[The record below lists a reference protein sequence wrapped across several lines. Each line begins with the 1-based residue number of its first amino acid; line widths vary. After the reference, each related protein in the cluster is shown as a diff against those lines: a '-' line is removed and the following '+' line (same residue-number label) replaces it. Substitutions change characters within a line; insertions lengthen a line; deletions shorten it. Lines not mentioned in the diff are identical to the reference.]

1 MALDDANV
9 PQFSMKKKK
18 TCACRWRGWSWT
30 LVWTKLSNQV
40 CKQQKKLVL
49 VSYPYAVIESTLQ
62 SIYNGRHG
70 IIRVADHRQAVDVK
84 IQLSVAVDGDM
95 VGTDV
100 SVRLIRWRECYINT
114 CHFLRNHCQCQIF
127 GRIFGLW
134 KTTVNVTNSANK
146 YLRNKHAQTS
156 SPSSRV
162 LASTGSD
169 ILPSLR
175 ALESCPVKAVMVI
188 EYRVNAVRFP
198 TTTALISS
206 ECRTKLMLYPE
217 LSNWKRTKRNWSR
230 NCQKVNRRTRYLKFM
245 NSQQWCQWCMRWALR
260 WPMVHPTQSLIQWQ
274 KETLRW
280 YQEGH
285 QGLRQKGRDKELGLF
300 LSYMYVTI
308 LLLKSSGDL
317 MNVPSKL
324 HVCTA
329 MILLPRRPKNTLCK

>member
-1 MALDDANV
+1 MLHKHVSLPQESLSMSNFWEDLWALEN
-9 PQFSMKKKK
+9 
-18 TCACRWRGWSWT
+18 
-30 LVWTKLSNQV
+30 
-40 CKQQKKLVL
+40 
-49 VSYPYAVIESTLQ
+49 
-62 SIYNGRHG
+62 
-70 IIRVADHRQAVDVK
+70 
-84 IQLSVAVDGDM
+84 
-95 VGTDV
+95 
-100 SVRLIRWRECYINT
+100 
-114 CHFLRNHCQCQIF
+114 
-127 GRIFGLW
+127 
-134 KTTVNVTNSANK
+134 TTVYVTKSANK

-169 ILPSLR
+169 TLPSLR

-198 TTTALISS
+198 TTNVLISS
-206 ECRTKLMLYPE
+206 EYRTKLMLYPE
-217 LSNWKRTKRNWSR
+217 PSNWKRTKRNWSR
-230 NCQKVNRRTRYLKFM
+230 NCQKVNRWTRYLKFM

-274 KETLRW
+274 KEPLRCH
-280 YQEGH
+280 QEGY

-329 MILLPRRPKNTLCK
+329 MILLPRRPKNTLCIRQIIKNVWNMLILRCLKSKLMDWAVLQQQSIDFQYGTKTVRTQLWFTGSLNKIPAEIS